1 MEKNNTNN
9 VANHLNPVGTA
20 ETNPSNPT
28 PQASA
33 PQTKTKSNTDALKQK
48 LQEVSK
54 NHLVNFVISALTKPT
69 STFKEKL
76 SGFSDFKKAWQ
87 LPLITTGLF
96 AILSVVNTIIAKVY
110 TPAHKSFFGKEV
122 AASWNWKKL
131 DKFDWLQTIFS
142 QIIAYLV
149 PVLAITAIYYIISL
163 IFKEKSNYFRLLT
176 IAAVSSIP
184 AILTTFILMPLG
196 TIVSLNLGFIIM
208 FAGFA
213 YSSILVYEGFNQ
225 DIGYQNDQR
234 IFANTI
240 VTITI
245 YALAVILFTSF
256 LKQSLGGGD
265 LPFEALNNLF
275 NN

>member
-20 ETNPSNPT
+20 ETNPSSPI

-33 PQTKTKSNTDALKQK
+33 PQTKTKSNADALKQK

-96 AILSVVNTIIAKVY
+96 TILSVVNTIIAKVY

-163 IFKEKSNYFRLLT
+163 IFKKKSNYFRLLT

-245 YALAVILFTSF
+245 YALAIILFTSF

>member
-33 PQTKTKSNTDALKQK
+33 PQTKTKSNADALKQK

-54 NHLVNFVISALTKPT
+54 NHLVNFVISALTK
-69 STFKEKL
+69 
-76 SGFSDFKKAWQ
+76 

-96 AILSVVNTIIAKVY
+96 TILSVVNTIIAKVY

-163 IFKEKSNYFRLLT
+163 IFKKKSNYFRLLT

-245 YALAVILFTSF
+245 YALAIILFTSF

>member
-20 ETNPSNPT
+20 ETNPSKST
-28 PQASA
+28 PQSSA
-33 PQTKTKSNTDALKQK
+33 PQTKTKSNADALKQK

-87 LPLITTGLF
+87 LPLITTSLF
-96 AILSVVNTIIAKVY
+96 TILSVVNTIIAKVY

-131 DKFDWLQTIFS
+131 DKFDWFQTIFS
-142 QIIAYLV
+142 QIIAYLI

-163 IFKEKSNYFRLLT
+163 IFKKKSNYFRLLT

-245 YALAVILFTSF
+245 YALAIILFTSF

>member
-33 PQTKTKSNTDALKQK
+33 PQTKTKSNADALKQK

-96 AILSVVNTIIAKVY
+96 TILSVVNTIIAKVY

-163 IFKEKSNYFRLLT
+163 IFKKKSNYFRLLT

-245 YALAVILFTSF
+245 YALAIILFTSF

-265 LPFEALNNLF
+265 LPFESLNNLF

>member
-9 VANHLNPVGTA
+9 VANHLNP
-20 ETNPSNPT
+20 SKST
-28 PQASA
+28 PQSSA

-87 LPLITTGLF
+87 LPLITTSLF
-96 AILSVVNTIIAKVY
+96 TILSVVNTIIAKVY

-163 IFKEKSNYFRLLT
+163 IFKKKSNYFRLLT

-196 TIVSLNLGFIIM
+196 TIVSLNLCFIIM

-213 YSSILVYEGFNQ
+213 YSSIKILV
-225 DIGYQNDQR
+225 IK
-234 IFANTI
+234 TI
-240 VTITI
+240 SVSSQIP
-245 YALAVILFTSF
+245 
-256 LKQSLGGGD
+256 SLPSPSM
-265 LPFEALNNLF
+265 L
-275 NN
+275 

>member
-20 ETNPSNPT
+20 ETNPSKST
-28 PQASA
+28 PQSSA

-87 LPLITTGLF
+87 LPLITTSLF
-96 AILSVVNTIIAKVY
+96 TILSVVNTIIAKVY

-163 IFKEKSNYFRLLT
+163 IFKKKSNYFRLLT

-245 YALAVILFTSF
+245 YALAIILFTSF

>member
-20 ETNPSNPT
+20 ETNPSKST
-28 PQASA
+28 PQSSA

-87 LPLITTGLF
+87 LPLITTSLF
-96 AILSVVNTIIAKVY
+96 TILSVVNTIIAKVY

-142 QIIAYLV
+142 QIISYLV

-163 IFKEKSNYFRLLT
+163 IFKKKSNYFRLLT

-245 YALAVILFTSF
+245 YALAIILFTSF

>member
-9 VANHLNPVGTA
+9 VANHLNPVGTV
-20 ETNPSNPT
+20 ETNPSKST
-28 PQASA
+28 PQSSA

-87 LPLITTGLF
+87 LPLITTSLF
-96 AILSVVNTIIAKVY
+96 TILSVVNTIIAKIY

-131 DKFDWLQTIFS
+131 DKFDWFQTIFS
-142 QIIAYLV
+142 QIIAYLI

-163 IFKEKSNYFRLLT
+163 IFKKKSNYFRLLT
-176 IAAVSSIP
+176 IAAVSSTP
-184 AILTTFILMPLG
+184 AILTTFILMPIG

-245 YALAVILFTSF
+245 YALAIILFTSF

>member
-33 PQTKTKSNTDALKQK
+33 SQTKTKSNADALKQK

-87 LPLITTGLF
+87 LPLITTSLF
-96 AILSVVNTIIAKVY
+96 TILSVVNTIIAKVY

-163 IFKEKSNYFRLLT
+163 IFKKKSNYFRLLT

-245 YALAVILFTSF
+245 YALAIILFTSF

>member
-20 ETNPSNPT
+20 ETNPSKST
-28 PQASA
+28 PQSSA
-33 PQTKTKSNTDALKQK
+33 PQTTTKSNTDALKQK

-87 LPLITTGLF
+87 LPLITTSLF
-96 AILSVVNTIIAKVY
+96 TILSVVNTIIAKVY

-131 DKFDWLQTIFS
+131 DKFDWFQTIFS
-142 QIIAYLV
+142 QIIAYLI
-149 PVLAITAIYYIISL
+149 PVLAITAIYCIISL
-163 IFKEKSNYFRLLT
+163 IFKKKSNYFRLLT

-184 AILTTFILMPLG
+184 AILTTFILMPIG

-245 YALAVILFTSF
+245 YALAIILFTSF

>member
-33 PQTKTKSNTDALKQK
+33 SQTKTKSNADALKQK
-48 LQEVSK
+48 LQKVSK

-96 AILSVVNTIIAKVY
+96 TILSVVNTIIAKVY

-163 IFKEKSNYFRLLT
+163 IFKKKSNYFRLLT

-245 YALAVILFTSF
+245 YALAIILFTSF

>member
-33 PQTKTKSNTDALKQK
+33 PQTKTKSNADALKQK

-96 AILSVVNTIIAKVY
+96 TILSVVNTIIAKVY

-122 AASWNWKKL
+122 AAFWNWKKL

-163 IFKEKSNYFRLLT
+163 IFKKKSNYFRLLT

-245 YALAVILFTSF
+245 YALAIILFTSF

>member
-1 MEKNNTNN
+1 MEKNNTDN

-33 PQTKTKSNTDALKQK
+33 PQTKTKSNADALKQK

-96 AILSVVNTIIAKVY
+96 TILSVVNTIIAKVY

-163 IFKEKSNYFRLLT
+163 IFKKKSNYFRLLT

-245 YALAVILFTSF
+245 YALAIILFTSF

>member
-1 MEKNNTNN
+1 MEKNNTDN

-20 ETNPSNPT
+20 ETNPSKST
-28 PQASA
+28 PQSSA
-33 PQTKTKSNTDALKQK
+33 PQTTTKSNTDALKQK

-87 LPLITTGLF
+87 LPLITTSLF
-96 AILSVVNTIIAKVY
+96 TILSVVNTIIVKVY
-110 TPAHKSFFGKEV
+110 IPAHKSFFGKEV

-163 IFKEKSNYFRLLT
+163 IFKKKSNYFRLLT

-184 AILTTFILMPLG
+184 AILTTFILMPIG

-245 YALAVILFTSF
+245 YALAIILFTSF

>member
-33 PQTKTKSNTDALKQK
+33 TQTKTKSNTDALKQK

-96 AILSVVNTIIAKVY
+96 TILSVVNTIIAKVY

-163 IFKEKSNYFRLLT
+163 IFKKKSNYFRLLT

-225 DIGYQNDQR
+225 NIGYQNDQR

-245 YALAVILFTSF
+245 YALAIILFTSF

>member
-33 PQTKTKSNTDALKQK
+33 PQTKTKSNADALKQK

-96 AILSVVNTIIAKVY
+96 TILSVVNTIIAKVY

-142 QIIAYLV
+142 QIITYLV

-163 IFKEKSNYFRLLT
+163 IFKKEK
-176 IAAVSSIP
+176 
-184 AILTTFILMPLG
+184 
-196 TIVSLNLGFIIM
+196 
-208 FAGFA
+208 
-213 YSSILVYEGFNQ
+213 
-225 DIGYQNDQR
+225 
-234 IFANTI
+234 
-240 VTITI
+240 
-245 YALAVILFTSF
+245 
-256 LKQSLGGGD
+256 
-265 LPFEALNNLF
+265 
-275 NN
+275 

>member
-96 AILSVVNTIIAKVY
+96 TILSVVNTIIAKVY

-163 IFKEKSNYFRLLT
+163 IFKKKSNYFRLLT

-225 DIGYQNDQR
+225 NIGYQNDQR

-245 YALAVILFTSF
+245 YALAIILFTSF